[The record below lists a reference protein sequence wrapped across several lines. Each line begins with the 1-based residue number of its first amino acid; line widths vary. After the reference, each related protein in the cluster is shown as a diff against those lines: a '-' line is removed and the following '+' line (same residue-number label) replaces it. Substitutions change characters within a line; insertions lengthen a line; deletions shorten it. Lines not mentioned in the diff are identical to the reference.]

1 MERSYQRTREG
12 GMDDDPIKAAWLVGP
27 ETTFYRTFQ
36 LFEAIL
42 SFPNLLWFALNFCH
56 WNLKALVSLP
66 L

>member
-1 MERSYQRTREG
+1 
-12 GMDDDPIKAAWLVGP
+12 MDDDPIKAAWLVGP